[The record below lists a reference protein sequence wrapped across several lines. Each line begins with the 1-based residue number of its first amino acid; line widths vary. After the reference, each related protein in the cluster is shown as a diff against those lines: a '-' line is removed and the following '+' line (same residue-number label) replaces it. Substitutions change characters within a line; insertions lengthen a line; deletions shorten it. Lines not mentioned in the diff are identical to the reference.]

1 MPIQTSLWKVST
13 SPKPLSE
20 SKLASE
26 KDLEDMIV
34 AAPELLNAD
43 WMLIGR
49 QENTGFSGIID
60 LLAIA
65 PDGSLVLIE
74 IKRDRTPREVVAQAL
89 DYAVWVET
97 LDASQIA
104 SIYSRFSKGGN
115 LVDDFRKKFGQDL
128 DSESLNE
135 DHKIVIIAGS
145 LDSSSERIVSYL
157 NNRGIGINV
166 MCFQVFSHGEEQ
178 LISRSWLLDP
188 VHEQA
193 VVRSKDDG
201 TNEPWNGEFYSSFG
215 HSGERSWDEA
225 MQYGF
230 ICGGGGAWYSRTL
243 NQLKIGDRVWVNIP
257 KTGYVGVGKVTGLA
271 VPAHEFVVKTPEGDK
286 PFISIAQAN
295 YHRQAIDNEID
306 CEYFVPVQWDKTV
319 EVNQAVQ
326 EIGLFGNQNTVCRP
340 TASKWRNTVE
350 RLKTKFGIST

>member
-1 MPIQTSLWKVST
+1 MPIQTSLWKVCA
-13 SPKPLSE
+13 SPQPLCV

-43 WMLIGR
+43 WMLIDR
-49 QENTGFSGIID
+49 QENTGFGGIID

-65 PDGSLVLIE
+65 PDSSLVLIE

-115 LVDDFRKKFGQDL
+115 LVEDFRKKFGQDL
-128 DSESLNE
+128 DIEALNE
-135 DHKIVIIAGS
+135 DHNIVIVAGS

-157 NNRGIGINV
+157 NKRGIGINV

-178 LISRSWLLDP
+178 FISRSWLLDTA
-188 VHEQA
+188 HEQT

-201 TNEPWNGEFYSSFG
+201 ANEPWNGEFYSSFG
-215 HSGERSWDEA
+215 HSEERLWEEA
-225 MQYGF
+225 VQYGF

-243 NQLKIGDRVWVNIP
+243 KQLKIGDRVWVNIP

-271 VPAHEFVVKTPEGDK
+271 VPAREFVVNTPDGDQ
-286 PFISIAQAN
+286 PFMTVAKAK
-295 YHRQAIDNEID
+295 YHRQAIDSDTD
-306 CEYFVPVQWDKTV
+306 CEYFVPIQWDKTV
-319 EVNQAVQ
+319 DIGQAVQ
-326 EIGLFGNQNTVCRP
+326 EIGLFGNQNTVCSP
-340 TASKWRNTVE
+340 TATKWRRTVD
-350 RLKTKFGIST
+350 RLKIRFGITN